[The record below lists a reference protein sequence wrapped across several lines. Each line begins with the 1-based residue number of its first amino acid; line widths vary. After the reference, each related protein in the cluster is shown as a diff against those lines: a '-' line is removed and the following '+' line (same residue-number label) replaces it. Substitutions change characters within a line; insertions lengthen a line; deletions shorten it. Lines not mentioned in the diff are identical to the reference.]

1 MKPNEIDM
9 KNWQWLPIDD
19 LVPYEMNAKTHPEEQ
34 IRNLMQSLKDYGWTR
49 PITVNADKVI
59 IIGHGILLA
68 AKALGLEKAPVVIR
82 DDLDEQEQRKLRNLD
97 NKLGESPWDLDLLQ
111 EDLQGLDLSDY
122 KLDWGVKL
130 TMDKPEEDPADDGY
144 EPKLPEEPSAKQGQI
159 WQLGNHRLMC
169 GDATSV
175 QDVQMLVGGV
185 QMDMYLTDPPYGISY
200 TGGTEDALTIVN
212 DDLDIIELEAFLAHA
227 FKAAD
232 KVLKP
237 GGAFYIWHAS
247 RTVQEF
253 ISGLTEAMLEVRQML
268 IWVKSQFTLGRQDYQ
283 WQHEA
288 CLYGWKAGAEHY
300 FTEYRT
306 ETTVFSDA
314 RQLNLNSLKKDE
326 LKELCEK
333 LIAAGETPSTVI
345 FEQKPARNA
354 EHPTMK
360 PVKLFGRLIRN
371 STRPGEAV
379 LDSFGGSGT
388 TMIACEQLNRR
399 CYMMELDP
407 RYCDVIID
415 RWEKFTGRKAVL
427 LNAG

>member
-1 MKPNEIDM
+1 
-9 KNWQWLPIDD
+9 
-19 LVPYEMNAKTHPEEQ
+19 
-34 IRNLMQSLKDYGWTR
+34 
-49 PITVNADKVI
+49 
-59 IIGHGILLA
+59 
-68 AKALGLEKAPVVIR
+68 
-82 DDLDEQEQRKLRNLD
+82 
-97 NKLGESPWDLDLLQ
+97 
-111 EDLQGLDLSDY
+111 
-122 KLDWGVKL
+122 
-130 TMDKPEEDPADDGY
+130 
-144 EPKLPEEPSAKQGQI
+144 
-159 WQLGNHRLMC
+159 
-169 GDATSV
+169 
-175 QDVQMLVGGV
+175 
-185 QMDMYLTDPPYGISY
+185 
-200 TGGTEDALTIVN
+200 
-212 DDLDIIELEAFLAHA
+212 
-227 FKAAD
+227 
-232 KVLKP
+232 
-237 GGAFYIWHAS
+237 
-247 RTVQEF
+247 
-253 ISGLTEAMLEVRQML
+253 MLEVRQML

-283 WQHEA
+283 WQHEP

-314 RQLNLNSLKKDE
+314 RQLNLNNLKKDE

-333 LIAAGETPSTVI
+333 LITAGETPSTVI

-427 LNAG
+427 LDAG